1 MSRTLG
7 TVVRGVRAPIFREGD
22 SVVDITVSTVL
33 NALAENNITARDGD
47 VVAVTESVV
56 ARCQGNYATCEQIAE
71 DVRARTGG
79 KTVGVAFPIL
89 SRNRFSLLLR
99 GIAMGAEKVVLLL
112 SYPSDEVGNHLVSLD
127 QLDEAGIDPWH
138 DVLSLEQFRA
148 AFGEVVHPFTG
159 VDYVA
164 YYKSIIEEA
173 GAQAEIVFAN
183 RVTAILPYT
192 DTVITCDIHSR
203 QRSKR
208 LLTAAGA
215 RVVLGLDDL
224 LTAPVDGS
232 GYNAQYGLLGSNKAD
247 DDRVK
252 LFPRDAKA
260 VAEDIGKA
268 MSDATGK
275 RVEAMVYGDGAF
287 KDPAGKIWEL
297 ADPVVAPGYT
307 SGLVGTPN
315 ELKLK
320 YLADKEFADLSGEEL
335 KNAISEMKRLN
346 TSIKD
351 EKISA
356 DIDRLE
362 DLSAKIFAQVK
373 SDPSKLPQIRKFMD
387 YYLPTTLKIL
397 NAYDRMG
404 AQGVSGENIDATM
417 QRVESMMGTIVTA
430 FEKQLDMLFGS
441 EAMDISA
448 DITVLENMM
457 KREGLSE
464 DDGELHAESGTATA
478 SQDDIKLEL

>member
-22 SVVDITVSTVL
+22 NIVKTTVDTVL
-33 NALAENNITARDGD
+33 NALQENGITARDGD

-56 ARCQGNYATCEQIAE
+56 ARCQGNYATCEQIAA
-71 DVRARTGG
+71 DVKAKTGG
-79 KTVGVAFPIL
+79 QTVGVTFPIL

-99 GIAMGAEKVVLLL
+99 GIALGVKKVVLVL

-138 DVLSLEQFRA
+138 DVLSLTQFRQ
-148 AFGEVVHPFTG
+148 AFGAVIHPFTG
-159 VDYVA
+159 VDYVD

-173 GAQAEIVFAN
+173 GAEAEIVFAN
-183 RVTAILPYT
+183 RVQAVLDYT
-192 DTVITCDIHSR
+192 DAIICCDIHSR

-215 RVVLGLDDL
+215 KVVLGLDDL

-232 GYNAQYGLLGSNKAD
+232 GYNPQYGLLGSNKAD

-252 LFPRDAKA
+252 LFPRDAKS
-260 VAEDIGKA
+260 VAEAIGQA
-268 MSDATGK
+268 MCDATGK

-307 SGLVGTPN
+307 AGLVGTPN

-320 YLADKEFADLSGEEL
+320 YLADKDFADLKGEAL
-335 KNAISEMKRLN
+335 QKAISEKIRAKDAKQSLVGSMVSEGTTPRNLTDLIGSLCDL
-346 TSIKD
+346 TSGSGDKGTPIVY
-351 EKISA
+351 I
-356 DIDRLE
+356 
-362 DLSAKIFAQVK
+362 
-373 SDPSKLPQIRKFMD
+373 
-387 YYLPTTLKIL
+387 
-397 NAYDRMG
+397 
-404 AQGVSGENIDATM
+404 QGYFDNYTNE
-417 QRVESMMGTIVTA
+417 
-430 FEKQLDMLFGS
+430 
-441 EAMDISA
+441 
-448 DITVLENMM
+448 
-457 KREGLSE
+457 
-464 DDGELHAESGTATA
+464 
-478 SQDDIKLEL
+478 